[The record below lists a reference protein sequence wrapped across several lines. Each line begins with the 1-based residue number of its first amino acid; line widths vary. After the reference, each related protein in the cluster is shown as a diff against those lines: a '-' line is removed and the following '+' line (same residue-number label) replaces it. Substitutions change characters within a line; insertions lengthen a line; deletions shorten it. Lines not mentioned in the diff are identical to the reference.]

1 MIKNIFGGI
10 MVGIANIIPGVSG
23 GTMMVILGIFDKM
36 MEALTNV
43 FKLNNENRV
52 KDLWLIVQV
61 LGGAAIGL
69 KVFADVIDFLL
80 ANYPYQTMFWFSG
93 LILMSIPSL
102 RKSELREHKL
112 DLKFTL
118 LGILLIGTLVYLNP
132 GKADYDYRELVYPML
147 TVVNLIVLFVVG
159 MIGGATMLFPGVSGS
174 MVLLIIGQYYIFV
187 GLIKSVTEFNL
198 VKLVML
204 AFIMLGILVGIY
216 LSAKITD
223 KLLKDNRRTI
233 ISFIIGLIIMSSLV
247 LLPNS
252 VISLTPNPTYDLML
266 VIACIISFI
275 FGGVII
281 QLITVMQRKKELN

>member
-1 MIKNIFGGI
+1 
-10 MVGIANIIPGVSG
+10 
-23 GTMMVILGIFDKM
+23 MMVILGIFDKM